1 MREND
6 VERAWIR
13 GAASWK
19 ERRPRVEEGGP
30 SDLGRLVFRS
40 RSAETVFCVAVLLSI
55 PGLMIRGPTD
65 PVLGFA
71 GRALGFAVGWTGLFR
86 GG

>member
-1 MREND
+1 MRGND
-6 VERAWIR
+6 VEREWIR
-13 GAASWK
+13 GAGSLRGA
-19 ERRPRVEEGGP
+19 RPRVEEGGP
-30 SDLGRLVFRS
+30 TDIGRLVFRS

-55 PGLMIRGPTD
+55 PGLLIRGPTD

-71 GRALGFAVGWTGLFR
+71 GKVLGSAVGWTGLFR